1 MKGLSIAAP
10 LRRVLTGGACLL
22 GLALLFAQFIGAT
35 PDVLSSEARS
45 RDDNINLALR
55 RTAHHLLREAG
66 DSTSRI
72 LPVQR
77 AGPHTFR
84 LRLTQAFDYDTLP
97 ALLQASFRLHRIAEA
112 YDVAVLDCTTGQV
125 QLGYSV
131 TDLMDD
137 KPVPCSGRARRAGCY
152 TLQVTLAP
160 PAAPA
165 PRTHTG
171 WLLAVGG
178 LLVGL
183 LYMSWQRAV
192 APQTIVS
199 TQTIPAEPADVNP
212 DQVHFGNTVLD
223 LGRQT
228 IRTAGTEQN
237 LTYREAKLL
246 RLLVQHANR
255 VLERDAILKAVWED
269 EGITVGRSV
278 DVFVSR
284 LRKLVQADPTVRIV
298 AVHGVGYRL
307 EVRTGE

>member
-1 MKGLSIAAP
+1 M
-10 LRRVLTGGACLL
+10 RVLTGGACLL
-22 GLALLFAQFIGAT
+22 GLALLLAQFIGAT
-35 PDVLSSEARS
+35 PGVSPSEARS
-45 RDDNINLALR
+45 RDDKINLALR
-55 RTAHHLLREAG
+55 RTAHHLLRAAG

-77 AGPHTFR
+77 TGPHTFQ

-97 ALLQASFRLHRIAEA
+97 ALLQASFRLHRITEA

-131 TDLMDD
+131 TDLMDNQ
-137 KPVPCSGRARRAGCY
+137 PVPCSGRARRAGCY

-171 WLLAVGG
+171 WLLAAGG
-178 LLVGL
+178 LLIGL
-183 LYMSWQRAV
+183 LYISWQRAL
-192 APQTIVS
+192 APQTIPA
-199 TQTIPAEPADVNP
+199 QTIPTEPADVNP
-212 DQVHFGNTVLD
+212 DQVRFGNTILD

-228 IRTAGTEQN
+228 LRTAGTEQN

-284 LRKLVQADPTVRIV
+284 LRKLVQADPAVRIV

>member
-1 MKGLSIAAP
+1 
-10 LRRVLTGGACLL
+10 
-22 GLALLFAQFIGAT
+22 
-35 PDVLSSEARS
+35 
-45 RDDNINLALR
+45 
-55 RTAHHLLREAG
+55 
-66 DSTSRI
+66 
-72 LPVQR
+72 
-77 AGPHTFR
+77 
-84 LRLTQAFDYDTLP
+84 
-97 ALLQASFRLHRIAEA
+97 
-112 YDVAVLDCTTGQV
+112 
-125 QLGYSV
+125 
-131 TDLMDD
+131 
-137 KPVPCSGRARRAGCY
+137 
-152 TLQVTLAP
+152 
-160 PAAPA
+160 
-165 PRTHTG
+165 
-171 WLLAVGG
+171 
-178 LLVGL
+178 
-183 LYMSWQRAV
+183 MSWQRAM

-269 EGITVGRSV
+269 EGIIVGRSV